1 MSSTTADKTAQTSA
15 EKSKKRRPRKKVAE
29 TRARKTASGNTG
41 VKKTTTTKK
50 AARKKTTATKPVTG
64 KTSKRATA
72 RDITATAEPQPVAP
86 AAAEPSG
93 TVSDSRTAEDS
104 KSLSWMSAQAASAL
118 RAVRASQAEKGQAVL
133 ARTRKQV
140 AEQRID
146 DDSLM
151 KIAEEMPVD
160 NDALIEFSAEQ
171 PFDEYPGQADTAH
184 SAPQAVVD
192 AASTLA
198 DTPDDSGT
206 GPHAPAVMIDET
218 TEASPASRR
227 LQAESD
233 LPTRPP
239 LPQPARRSTGL
250 QPALAA
256 GVLLAALLLGY
267 YFWPAGDDSRDRVAT
282 QESSKIEA
290 PVAATGP
297 GPITEPQVIIV
308 EAVDE
313 ATTAPEAGPGQE
325 SAQSDNELTSEV
337 TTASKEPPG
346 QSRTAVVTPIAEPA
360 PAPAPAPAQTPAA
373 AAAVTPLPVAKMP
386 AAVPTAP
393 QPVPAQTGNR
403 APAQGYYP
411 QQRRPAYPQYYY
423 R

>member
-1 MSSTTADKTAQTSA
+1 MSSTTADKTTQTSA
-15 EKSKKRRPRKKVAE
+15 EKSKKRRPRKKVAK
-29 TRARKTASGNTG
+29 TRARKTANGDTG
-41 VKKTTTTKK
+41 VKKTTATKK

-64 KTSKRATA
+64 KTSKRAAA

-118 RAVRASQAEKGQAVL
+118 RAVKASQAEKGQAVL

-151 KIAEEMPVD
+151 KIAAEMPVD
-160 NDALIEFSAEQ
+160 NDALIEFFAEQ
-171 PFDEYPGQADTAH
+171 PFDEPSGQADTAH

-198 DTPDDSGT
+198 GTPDDSGT
-206 GPHAPAVMIDET
+206 EPHAPAVMIDEA

-227 LQAESD
+227 LQAKSD

-267 YFWPAGDDSRDRVAT
+267 YFWPAGGDSRDRVAT
-282 QESSKIEA
+282 QESSEIEA
-290 PVAATGP
+290 PVAVTGS
-297 GPITEPQVIIV
+297 GPLTEPQVIIV
-308 EAVDE
+308 EAVDD
-313 ATTAPEAGPGQE
+313 AATAPEAGPGQE

-360 PAPAPAPAQTPAA
+360 PAQTPAA
-373 AAAVTPLPVAKMP
+373 AATATPLPVAKVP
-386 AAVPTAP
+386 AAVPTVP